1 MFPRLLLAA
10 SFLAAVLVLPAQ
22 AQDARQ
28 IDAADAAAYRYSPA
42 TVDDVRSV
50 AFPSEAIISLLAQD
64 GATGIRAEFSVDPAT
79 GLNTLMLQA
88 HDSAARTSG
97 ETRNLALPCPPIC
110 PSDDTG
116 DLGALLAKLL
126 LQGAGGKLLTQRE
139 VQAHRDATAAKR
151 ARLAKWFA
159 TAAVRFPQKALL
171 AVLEEPGTVGVIFRY
186 VRDREGRD
194 TLLMYGIDENGAS
207 RGAIYVAA
215 PGA

>member
-1 MFPRLLLAA
+1 MHRSLLLAA
-10 SFLAAVLVLPAQ
+10 SLLAAVLARPAQ
-22 AQDARQ
+22 AQDASL
-28 IDAADAAAYRYSPA
+28 IDAEDAARYLASPA
-42 TVDDVRSV
+42 TQNDVRSV
-50 AFPSEAIISLLAQD
+50 AFPADAILALLGQD

-97 ETRNLALPCPPIC
+97 ETRNLALPCPPTC
-110 PSDDTG
+110 NDAG
-116 DLGALLAKLL
+116 GNLGALLAKLL
-126 LQGAGGKLLTQRE
+126 LQGAGGKLLSQRE

-151 ARLAKWFA
+151 ARLAQWFA
-159 TAAVRFPQKALL
+159 TVAVHFPQKALL

-207 RGAIYVAA
+207 QGAIYVAA
-215 PGA
+215 TGG

>member
-1 MFPRLLLAA
+1 MSLRSLLAA
-10 SFLAAVLVLPAQ
+10 SFLAAVLALPAQ
-22 AQDARQ
+22 AQDASR
-28 IDAADAAAYRYSPA
+28 IDAEDAARYLASPA
-42 TVDDVRSV
+42 TRDDVRSV
-50 AFPSEAIISLLAQD
+50 AFPSEAIVSLLAQD

-79 GLNTLMLQA
+79 GINTLMLQA

-97 ETRNLALPCPPIC
+97 ETRNLALPCPPTC
-110 PSDDTG
+110 NDAGG

-159 TAAVRFPQKALL
+159 TTAVRFPQKALL

-186 VRDREGRD
+186 VRDRDGRD
-194 TLLMYGIDENGAS
+194 TLLMYGIDENGTS

-215 PGA
+215 PGE